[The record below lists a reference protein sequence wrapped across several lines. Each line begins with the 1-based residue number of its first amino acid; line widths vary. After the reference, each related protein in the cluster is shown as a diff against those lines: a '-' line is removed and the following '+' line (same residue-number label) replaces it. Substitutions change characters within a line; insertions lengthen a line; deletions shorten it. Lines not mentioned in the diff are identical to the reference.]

1 MHKAMGG
8 WDGMGG
14 GREHSSGFLE
24 ANACFAMGLLLL
36 ENWGGGLRVTAATLT
51 PSCSAPA

>member
-8 WDGMGG
+8 VGWDGG